1 MFIQNITIITTNG
14 DTIRM
19 ENVSETFAL
28 SLLQK
33 YSEKSLKEEIFGKE
47 MIQVEP
53 VADTANKKEGTYYEK
68 RKKDPKFIEEA
79 RKRAAARY
87 HAKKNDPEF
96 KAAAK
101 AASKRHYEKI
111 KEAKK
116 LAKELTKEQ
125 TKKQT
130 KKLSPSL

>member
-1 MFIQNITIITTNG
+1 MFIQNITIVRNNG

-28 SLLQK
+28 SLFQK
-33 YSEKSLKEEIFGKE
+33 DSEKSLNEEIFGKE

-53 VADTANKKEGTYYEK
+53 VTHASVFTKKEETYYEK

-116 LAKELTKEQ
+116 LAKELAKT
-125 TKKQT
+125 
-130 KKLSPSL
+130 LSPSL

>member
-1 MFIQNITIITTNG
+1 MFIQNITIVTNNG

-33 YSEKSLKEEIFGKE
+33 YSAKSLKEEIFGKE

-53 VADTANKKEGTYYEK
+53 VADMATKKEETYYEK
-68 RKKDPKFIEEA
+68 RKKDPKFIEES
-79 RKRAAARY
+79 RKRASARY

-116 LAKELTKEQ
+116 LAKELA
-125 TKKQT
+125 
-130 KKLSPSL
+130 PSL